1 MTHHFIMKIPGKGDL
16 QKIALDHSPD
26 IEFKH
31 FMKLYKNYTKEPFS
45 LLVNNIILASDNSL
59 KLRKNLL

>member
-1 MTHHFIMKIPGKGDL
+1 MTHHFVMKIPRKGDL
-16 QKIALDHSPD
+16 QKITLDHSPD

>member
-1 MTHHFIMKIPGKGDL
+1 MTHHFVMKIPRKGDL
-16 QKIALDHSPD
+16 QEIALDHSPD

-45 LLVNNIILASDNSL
+45 LLVNYIILASDNSL
-59 KLRKNLL
+59 KLRKNFL